1 MTHSLGVVE
10 RKQDLVEAVVAL
22 PLRFRGRRS
31 RSGEVIGGQE
41 RMKEI
46 SQGQIMVSE
55 GQIW

>member
-41 RMKEI
+41 RLEDVRKGE
-46 SQGQIMVSE
+46 IMVSE